1 MANTTGRLL
10 LPYILQSQSQKEV
23 THNEALNLLD
33 VLLQAVAQDVG
44 LNTPPGSP
52 TVGQCWV
59 VGSSPTGAW
68 AGKANQ
74 IAQAVDGGGWYFV
87 VPFKRLRL
95 WNETAD
101 EYYVYDGA
109 AWVPDSLLLK
119 ETGEYLRVE
128 HKTEDVTVSSGA
140 FKDTTI
146 FIPDRSIVLTVNVRV
161 LTAVTGATSFGV
173 GVAGDTT
180 KFGNLIGIGVDSTNI
195 GIIGPTAYYAN
206 TPIRLTANGGNF
218 TGGVIR
224 TTMQYLRPRGPWPC

>member
-10 LPYILQSQSQKEV
+10 LPYIVQSQSQKEV
-23 THNEALNLLD
+23 THNQALNLLD

-52 TVGQCWV
+52 TVGHCWV

-68 AGKANQ
+68 AGKAGQ
-74 IAQAVDGGGWYFV
+74 IAQAVEGGSWYFV

-95 WNETAD
+95 WNEAAD
-101 EYYVYDGA
+101 EYFVYDGS

-128 HKTEDVTVSSGA
+128 HKTQDVTVSGA
-140 FKDTTI
+140 FIDTTI
-146 FIPDRSIVLTVNVRV
+146 QIPDRSILLTVNVRV
-161 LTAVTGATSFGV
+161 ITAITGATSFGV

-180 KFGNLIGIGVDSTNI
+180 KFGNFIGIGLDSTNI

-206 TPIRLTANGGNF
+206 TAIRLTANGGNF

-224 TTMQYLRPRGPWPC
+224 TTMQYLKPRGPWTW

>member
-10 LPYILQSQSQKEV
+10 LPYIVQSQSQKEV
-23 THNEALNLLD
+23 THNQALNLLD

-68 AGKANQ
+68 AGKAGQ
-74 IAQAVDGGGWYFV
+74 IAQAVEGGSWYFV
-87 VPFKRLRL
+87 APFKRLRL
-95 WNETAD
+95 WNEAAD
-101 EYYVYDGA
+101 EYFVYDGS

-128 HKTEDVTVSSGA
+128 HKTQDVTVSSGA
-140 FKDTTI
+140 FVDSTI

-161 LTAVTGATSFGV
+161 ITAITGATSFGV

-180 KFGNLIGIGVDSTNI
+180 KFGNFIGIGLDSTNI

-224 TTMQYLRPRGPWPC
+224 TTMQYLKPRGPWTW

>member
-10 LPYILQSQSQKEV
+10 LPYIVQSQSQKEV
-23 THNEALNLLD
+23 THNQALNLLD

-59 VGSSPTGAW
+59 VGASPTGAW
-68 AGKANQ
+68 AGKAGQ
-74 IAQAVDGGGWYFV
+74 IAQAVEGGSWYFV
-87 VPFKRLRL
+87 APFKRLRL

-101 EYYVYDGA
+101 EYYVYDGS

-128 HKTEDVTVSSGA
+128 HKTQDVTVSSGA
-140 FKDTTI
+140 FVDSTI

-161 LTAVTGATSFGV
+161 TTAITGATSFGV

-180 KFGNLIGIGVDSTNI
+180 KFGNFIGIGLDSTNI

-224 TTMQYLRPRGPWPC
+224 TTMQYLKPRGPWTW

>member
-1 MANTTGRLL
+1 MPNTTGRLL

-23 THNEALNLLD
+23 THNDALNILD
-33 VLLQAVAQDVG
+33 VLIQAVVQEVG

-68 AGKANQ
+68 AGKASQ
-74 IAQAVDGGGWYFV
+74 IAQAADGGSWFFV
-87 VPFKRLRL
+87 APFKRLKL
-95 WNETAD
+95 WNETTD
-101 EYYVYDGA
+101 EYVMFDGTN
-109 AWVPDSLLLK
+109 WVSEGLLLK

-128 HKTEDVTVSSGA
+128 HKTEDMTVNTGA

-146 FIPDRSIVLTVNVRV
+146 QIPDRAIVLAVNVRV
-161 LTAVTGATSFGV
+161 ITAITGATSFGI

-180 KFGNLIGIGVDSTNI
+180 RYGNLIGIALDSTNI
-195 GIIGPTAYYAN
+195 GITSPLAYYAN
-206 TPIRLTANGGNF
+206 TAIRLTANGGNF

-224 TTMQYLRPRGPWPC
+224 TTMQYLKPRGPWTW

>member
-10 LPYILQSQSQKEV
+10 LPYIVQSQSQKEV
-23 THNEALNLLD
+23 THNQALNLLD

-52 TVGQCWV
+52 TVGHCWV

-68 AGKANQ
+68 AGKAGQ
-74 IAQAVDGGGWYFV
+74 IAQAVEGGSWYFV
-87 VPFKRLRL
+87 LPFKRLRL
-95 WNETAD
+95 WNEAAD
-101 EYYVYDGA
+101 EYFVYDGS

-119 ETGEYLRVE
+119 ESGEYLRVE
-128 HKTEDVTVSSGA
+128 HKTQDVTVSSGA
-140 FKDTTI
+140 FVDSTI

-161 LTAVTGATSFGV
+161 MTAITGATSFGV

-180 KFGNLIGIGVDSTNI
+180 KFGNFIGIGLDSTNI

-224 TTMQYLRPRGPWPC
+224 TTMQYLKPRGPWTW

>member
-10 LPYILQSQSQKEV
+10 LPYIVQSQSQKEV
-23 THNEALNLLD
+23 THNQALNLLD

-68 AGKANQ
+68 AGKSGQ
-74 IAQAVDGGGWYFV
+74 IAQAVEGGSWYFV
-87 VPFKRLRL
+87 APFKRLRL
-95 WNETAD
+95 WNEAAD
-101 EYYVYDGA
+101 EYFVYDGS

-128 HKTEDVTVSSGA
+128 HKTQDVTVSSGA
-140 FKDTTI
+140 FVDSTI

-161 LTAVTGATSFGV
+161 MTAITGATSFGV

-180 KFGNLIGIGVDSTNI
+180 KFGNFIGIGLDSTNI

-224 TTMQYLRPRGPWPC
+224 TTMQYLKPRGPWTW